1 MNILFLAH
9 RIPYPPNKGEKIRA
23 YHELRFLGGR
33 HTVDLLCFADSNEEA
48 EGQKELRSMC
58 REIYVETRES
68 ASILAGGLRSFLRGE
83 ALSCGCFYSGKFQKE
98 VDRALATGNYDV
110 IFVYCSSMLQY
121 LPEPSPVPV
130 VADFVD
136 VDSAKWAQYARRS
149 SFPLSSL
156 YEREARK
163 MSEYELKWIG
173 LSRATIV
180 TTPQEAALLH
190 VGDSSSIE
198 VIANGVEMPKA
209 GAIEFSEEIRALQP
223 YVLFIGT
230 MDYLPNIDAVEHFAK
245 DILPL
250 IHKRHPEL
258 NFVIGGRNPSR
269 KVRKLGKLPGVVVTG
284 TLPEV
289 DSYLAGCSAV
299 VAPFRIA
306 QGIQNKLLEALA
318 AGKPVVSTSGPALAI
333 GARNG
338 ETLFIADTPH
348 EFASAVLALLDHP
361 EMHSR
366 FDNGPDFVRKHFSWH
381 ENLNELERV
390 LQRVAGPSPVAE
402 KVTLDHAKV
411 S

>member
-1 MNILFLAH
+1 MKILFLAH

-23 YHELRFLGGR
+23 YHELKFLGGC
-33 HTVDLLCFADSNEEA
+33 HTVDLLCFADSKEEA

-58 REIYVETRES
+58 REIYVETRAS
-68 ASILAGGLRSFLRGE
+68 ASIVSGGLRSLLRGE
-83 ALSCGCFYSGKFQKE
+83 ALSCGCFYSSKFQKE
-98 VDRALATGNYDV
+98 VDRALADGGYDV

-121 LPEPSPVPV
+121 LPEPTSVPV

-136 VDSAKWAQYARRS
+136 VDSAKWAQYARRA
-149 SFPLSSL
+149 SFPLSWVF
-156 YEREARK
+156 EREARK

-173 LSRATIV
+173 LSGATIV

-190 VGDSSSIE
+190 VGDASPIE
-198 VIANGVEMPKA
+198 VIANGVEMPKPSA
-209 GAIEFSEEIRALQP
+209 KELSEEIRALQP

-230 MDYLPNIDAVEHFAK
+230 MDYLPNADAVEHFAK

-250 IHKRHPEL
+250 IRKQHPEL

-269 KVRKLGKLPGVVVTG
+269 NVRNLGKLAGVVVTG

-289 DSYLAGCSAV
+289 DSYLSGCSAV

-338 ETLFIADTPH
+338 ETLFIADTPQ
-348 EFASAVLALLDHP
+348 EFASAVLTLLDHP

-381 ENLNELERV
+381 ENLNQLERV
-390 LQRVAGPSPVAE
+390 LQRVVGPSPATE
-402 KVTLDHAKV
+402 QATLDHAKA